1 MQVLLIVLILL
12 AVLFG
17 VMGVWLLVG
26 GSNSDR
32 QRLQLRL
39 QGVRQVREYELGD
52 SLAQQEKARAKK
64 RQARKELVKKK
75 AFSEIP
81 ALDQKLRSTPWAQ
94 RLSARLRQAQMPLT
108 VNAFLLICF
117 GLGAA
122 GGMLTVI
129 WRGRVDVLLTPVAV
143 LLLGAS
149 PYFYVLVAV
158 RKRLKAFERQF
169 PDALDML
176 SSSVKGGMALTAAI
190 QNVGEEMPDPTGD
203 EFKMLADELT
213 FGVDLSDALRHLAER
228 VGSQDVQFFCTAL
241 MIQKETGGNLAE
253 VLDGLQKTIRERFR
267 ILGQLKTLTAQGRLS
282 GWILGALPLLLG
294 GVIYMANPDY
304 MGALFNTTLGR
315 KFLLAAGVL
324 QLLGVLLI
332 RKIVNIKV

>member
-1 MQVLLIVLILL
+1 MQVLLIALILL

-17 VMGVWLLVG
+17 AMGVWLLVG
-26 GSNSDR
+26 GSSDKE
-32 QRLQLRL
+32 RLQLRL
-39 QGVRQVREYELGD
+39 QGVRQVKEYELGD
-52 SLAQQEKARAKK
+52 SLAEREKARAKK

-81 ALDQKLRSTPWAQ
+81 ALDQKLKKTPWAQ
-94 RLSARLRQAQMPLT
+94 RLSMRLRQAQMPLT

-117 GLGAA
+117 GLGAV
-122 GGMLTVI
+122 GGMLTII
-129 WRGRVDVLLTPVAV
+129 WRGHVDMLLTPLAV
-143 LLLGAS
+143 LLLGAT

-158 RKRLKAFERQF
+158 RRRLKAFEQQF

-190 QNVGEEMPDPTGD
+190 QNVAEEMPDPTGD
-203 EFKMLADELT
+203 EFKVLADELT

-282 GWILGALPLLLG
+282 GWIVGALPLLLG
-294 GVIYMANPDY
+294 GVIYIANPDY

-324 QLLGVLLI
+324 QLLGIFLI